1 MEQPINILIVDDEPK
16 NLTVLETV
24 LNEPSYRLVRAGS
37 AEQALLALVVEEFAL
52 LILDIRMP
60 GMTGIELA
68 QVIKKRKRT
77 AEVPIIFL
85 TAFYNDDVHML
96 EGYGTGAV
104 DYLNKPVNA
113 VILRAKVAVFTELHR
128 KVREGETASRIL
140 LAEVTERRRA
150 EEQLQELNETLEQR
164 VAERTEA
171 LRESEER
178 YELAVEGSAA
188 AIWGWDVV
196 TGQMYYSPHWAEMR
210 GYLPAE
216 ISDRPEEWSSRIH
229 PEDAPRVRASLS
241 AHVAGKT
248 SSFSEEYRIAC
259 KDGSW
264 KWVHDRAIARRD
276 ASGRAI
282 RMAGS
287 ETDITERK
295 HTEDTLR
302 ESEALL
308 RSITDN
314 TEDIIFVKDLHS
326 NTIFKNPAGLRAN
339 ALPPEQVIGRSD
351 AEFNVDRG
359 QAEQFIANDRRVME
373 SGKTETF
380 EEVLTSAKGEKR
392 VLLTTKTPRFDGE
405 GRIIGLVGVAH
416 DITERKH
423 AEEVLSASLHEKE
436 VLLREIHHRVKNNL
450 QIVSSLLNLQSRKL
464 TDAAL
469 IDVLASTRDRVKAM
483 ASVHEQLYES
493 GDFAKIDLCEYIRN
507 LVRMLTHAHSP
518 AGVSVRPVFHLGS
531 VTVDLNTAVPLSLI
545 ANELITNALKYAYSG
560 RREGTLTIG
569 LHADGDWNELRITD
583 DGPGLPAGVEPSTTK
598 TLGLRLV
605 RDLARQ
611 IRGEVK
617 IESTATGASV
627 GIRWLARLVLEN
639 EPSQKL

>member
-264 KWVHDRAIARRD
+264 KCVHDRAIARRD

-518 AGVSVRPVFHLGS
+518 AGVSVRPVFDLGS

>member
-518 AGVSVRPVFHLGS
+518 AGVSVRPVFDLGS

>member
-229 PEDAPRVRASLS
+229 PEDAPRVCASLS

-380 EEVLTSAKGEKR
+380 EEVLTSATGEKR

-518 AGVSVRPVFHLGS
+518 AGVSVRPVFDLGS